1 MLSYYAH
8 HHGSGHCNYAQIFSK
23 AFDYE
28 SVIFTSSNFQ
38 FNPNVK
44 TERLAS
50 EDPDGT
56 GTDQKFIPPPAYL
69 HYSPVGQKTIQHRSA
84 QILNR
89 IIREEVKLMIIDVS
103 AEIAA
108 LARSASIPYSYVRLP
123 GERNDPGHLQAFQ
136 GAVFLLAYFPE
147 AFESSNTPAWVKE
160 KTIYLGFFN
169 RFSKINQVKSTH
181 KNNYIKNVVVL
192 SGKGGNKE
200 LLKAIPCLQKRFHY
214 SEINVYGAK
223 ENPAHTGNL
232 SFRKSTTNFL
242 KTLYEADLIVAN
254 CGLNLTSEII
264 ETEKPF
270 LSIPELRPFNEQEYM
285 HAYLLRNKLALDL
298 DFIEKHDDKTIQNK
312 PVKNQRFINQSA
324 PELFRYW
331 IEKYQYNP
339 EKLRKNLAEIQ
350 TQLYQD
356 EIKPNYHI

>member
-44 TERLAS
+44 IEKLAS

-89 IIREEVKLMIIDVS
+89 IIREEVKLLIIDVS

-147 AFESSNTPAWVKE
+147 AFESPNTPTWVKE

-169 RFSKINQVKSTH
+169 RFSKIEYLKFKSQ
-181 KNNYIKNVVVL
+181 NNYIKNVVVL
-192 SGKGGNKE
+192 SGKGGNEE
-200 LLKAIPCLQKRFHY
+200 LLKALSRLQKRFHY
-214 SEINVYGAK
+214 SEINVYGA
-223 ENPAHTGNL
+223 EDLRLQQGNL
-232 SFRKSTTNFL
+232 RFKKPTINLL
-242 KTLYEADLIVAN
+242 KTLERADLIVAN
-254 CGLNLTSEII
+254 CGLNLTSEIL
-264 ETEKPF
+264 ETGKPF
-270 LSIPELRPFNEQEYM
+270 LSIPETRPFNEQEYM
-285 HAYLLRNKLALDL
+285 HAFLMRNKLALDL
-298 DFIEKHDDKTIQNK
+298 DYIENNDDSTIQNK
-312 PVKNQRFINQSA
+312 PARNQGFLRQSA
-324 PELFRYW
+324 PKLFRYW
-331 IEKYQYNP
+331 LEKYQYNP
-339 EKLRKNLAEIQ
+339 EKLRQNIAEIQ

-356 EIKPNYHI
+356 EIKPDYHI